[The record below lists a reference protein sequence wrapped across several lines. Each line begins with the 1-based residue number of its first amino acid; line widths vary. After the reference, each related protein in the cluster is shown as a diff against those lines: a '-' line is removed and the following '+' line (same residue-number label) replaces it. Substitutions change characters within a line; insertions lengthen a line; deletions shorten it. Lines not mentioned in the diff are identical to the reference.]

1 MARFERLR
9 WVPMLIR
16 AYYDAQLR
24 REIPEAT
31 SAQKPEVPAVKAVRQ
46 KSTPIAAKSAHKAQS
61 NKKRKHVK
69 KQSGRRKTQRISHD
83 PTLQLLRELRAAN
96 HKLKEIDAIR
106 EQLSDLGSS
115 LHHFQRRVE
124 KLDPTER
131 PAQDTP

>member
-24 REIPEAT
+24 REGPET
-31 SAQKPEVPAVKAVRQ
+31 ISAQKPEVLTVKTIQQ
-46 KSTPIAAKSAHKAQS
+46 KSTPIATKRTHKTQNS
-61 NKKRKHVK
+61 QKRKNAK
-69 KQSGRRKTQRISHD
+69 KQNSRKKTQRISHD
-83 PTLQLLRELRAAN
+83 PTVQLLRELRAAN

-106 EQLSDLGSS
+106 EQLNDLGSS

-124 KLDPTER
+124 KLDSTEQPT
-131 PAQDTP
+131 QDAP